1 MSGITPSTEWEFEL
15 RRENFINLRINWE
28 KLLKDIRR
36 KNTGLWEQPS
46 YRASNYKV
54 FQINTTIYLSN
65 AFVFNPFTDFCHQN
79 KVIFLISIALFTLKS
94 ENKSRITSA
103 SPNPAAILRFW
114 FSARLYVT
122 VSWQPRWKAYDCDAR
137 DMFVTNWNNQII
149 PRSEFLNCFSFL

>member
-36 KNTGLWEQPS
+36 KKHRSLGTALLQRKQLQS
-46 YRASNYKV
+46 LSNK
-54 FQINTTIYLSN
+54 N
-65 AFVFNPFTDFCHQN
+65 AFVFNPFSDFCHQN

>member
-1 MSGITPSTEWEFEL
+1 MRIRIKKSKFHKSENKLRETFEGHS
-15 RRENFINLRINWE
+15 
-28 KLLKDIRR
+28 KK

-65 AFVFNPFTDFCHQN
+65 AFVFNPFSDFCHQN

-114 FSARLYVT
+114 FSARLTWQSRDSRDGRHMIMMLVT
-122 VSWQPRWKAYDCDAR
+122 CLWQ
-137 DMFVTNWNNQII
+137 TEII
-149 PRSEFLNCFSFL
+149 RLSLDQSF

>member
-1 MSGITPSTEWEFEL
+1 MRIRIKKSKFHKSENKLREAFEGHS
-15 RRENFINLRINWE
+15 
-28 KLLKDIRR
+28 KK

-65 AFVFNPFTDFCHQN
+65 AFVFNPFSDLCHQN

-103 SPNPAAILRFW
+103 SPNPAAILQFW
-114 FSARLYVT
+114 FSARLTWQSRDRRDGRHMIVMPVT
-122 VSWQPRWKAYDCDAR
+122 CLWQ
-137 DMFVTNWNNQII
+137 TEII
-149 PRSEFLNCFSFL
+149 RLSLDQSF

>member
-36 KNTGLWEQPS
+36 KKHRSLGTALL
-46 YRASNYKV
+46 RASKYKV

-65 AFVFNPFTDFCHQN
+65 AFVFNPFSDFCHQN

-103 SPNPAAILRFW
+103 SPNPAAILQFW
-114 FSARLYVT
+114 FSARLTWQSRDRRDGRHMTVMPVT
-122 VSWQPRWKAYDCDAR
+122 CLWQ
-137 DMFVTNWNNQII
+137 TEII
-149 PRSEFLNCFSFL
+149 RLSLDQSF

>member
-36 KNTGLWEQPS
+36 KKHRSLGTALLPRKQLQS
-46 YRASNYKV
+46 LSNK
-54 FQINTTIYLSN
+54 N
-65 AFVFNPFTDFCHQN
+65 AFVFNPFSDFCHQN

-114 FSARLYVT
+114 FSARLTWQSRDSRDGRHMIVMPVT
-122 VSWQPRWKAYDCDAR
+122 CLWQ
-137 DMFVTNWNNQII
+137 TEII
-149 PRSEFLNCFSFL
+149 RLSLDQSF